1 MTRLANM
8 CPCISHLQL
17 SAMSKLS
24 EAGRLSLARL
34 FIQIIQENPPIKI
47 LNMQGFSACY
57 DRKNFGEIILEA
69 LLSAN
74 INSITDLNI
83 RANRSWFKHPDTR
96 QERSDNVTLLAYLII
111 KHADLQ
117 HIDLGANYFSSI
129 STKQILTK
137 ISGNPST
144 RSKIQTLKLS
154 RFNLEAYE
162 TVLKLAD
169 ILQLAKNLKE
179 IDIKGQTGNR

>member
-1 MTRLANM
+1 MA
-8 CPCISHLQL
+8 
-17 SAMSKLS
+17 
-24 EAGRLSLARL
+24 SLFR
-34 FIQIIQENPPIKI
+34 QIIQQDPPIKV
-47 LNMQGFSACY
+47 LNMQCFSAIY
-57 DRKNFGEIILEA
+57 DRKNIGEIVLEA

-74 INSITDLNI
+74 INTITDLNL
-83 RANRSWFKHPDTR
+83 RANRSWFKPCLKHPDTR
-96 QERSDNVTLLAYLII
+96 EERSDNVAILAYLII